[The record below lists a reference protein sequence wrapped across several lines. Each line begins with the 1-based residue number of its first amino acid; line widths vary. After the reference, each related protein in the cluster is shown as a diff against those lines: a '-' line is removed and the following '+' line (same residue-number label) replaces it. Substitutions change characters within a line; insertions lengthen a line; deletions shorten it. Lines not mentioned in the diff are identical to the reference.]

1 MKAIIQR
8 MKSKTYWAAII
19 GALLMVIEHNSG
31 FFSTY
36 LPESVRTMAVM
47 LWPVIMVMLREA
59 TTTALAEK

>member
-1 MKAIIQR
+1 MKAIIKR
-8 MKSKTYWAAII
+8 LKSKTYWAAIG

-36 LPESVRTMAVM
+36 LPDSVRTIAVM
-47 LWPVIMVMLREA
+47 MWPVLMVALREV